1 CHWSQDEPLGG
12 EVMLHLR
19 DSSPTQGGSD
29 HVLGLGFGLTQL
41 GIRLGSVRPSG
52 SGRSVGIEV
61 GSCDFD
67 QSPVTTFMPGA
78 SLGLRSSC
86 YFHLKAQVYL
96 GPGAP
101 MTKALRSSI
110 NQKTQ
115 SISGAYELQLL
126 PRQGSFRD
134 LGSCPYI
141 NIQHCTPDAIE
152 ASRVLDRLRWIYE
165 WRRLQSR
172 SWRNGPWIHIVT
184 RSLEPFGI

>member
-1 CHWSQDEPLGG
+1 MVSFLLLFLVAWIGKFGGCHWSRDEPLGG

-19 DSSPTQGGSD
+19 DSSPIQGGSD

-52 SGRSVGIEV
+52 SGRSVEMKV

-67 QSPVTTFMPGA
+67 QSPVITFMPGA

-101 MTKALRSSI
+101 
-110 NQKTQ
+110 
-115 SISGAYELQLL
+115 
-126 PRQGSFRD
+126 
-134 LGSCPYI
+134 
-141 NIQHCTPDAIE
+141 
-152 ASRVLDRLRWIYE
+152 
-165 WRRLQSR
+165 
-172 SWRNGPWIHIVT
+172 
-184 RSLEPFGI
+184 